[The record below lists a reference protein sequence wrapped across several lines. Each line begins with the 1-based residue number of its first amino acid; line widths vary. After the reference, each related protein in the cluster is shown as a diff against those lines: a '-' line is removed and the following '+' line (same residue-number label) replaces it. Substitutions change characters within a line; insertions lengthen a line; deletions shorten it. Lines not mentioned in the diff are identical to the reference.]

1 MSYYKDIFTLLSS
14 CASRQLDDIT
24 FRRAEVNVAVLMG
37 QVEKYLRKIS
47 RKLSHS
53 LKLEVE
59 QEAGL
64 SVAGDGVLL
73 LFLFENLL
81 DEAVRFPQTG
91 VLKLSVFQE
100 NGFAR
105 FNFTDTRRNHTQ
117 AELNDLF
124 YPALSRFHEGGT
136 AGLQGTEFLVC
147 KQIIRE
153 HDEFAG
159 RRGCRINACPSSE
172 GGYTVW
178 FTIPL
183 IVKK

>member
-1 MSYYKDIFTLLSS
+1 
-14 CASRQLDDIT
+14 
-24 FRRAEVNVAVLMG
+24 
-37 QVEKYLRKIS
+37 
-47 RKLSHS
+47 
-53 LKLEVE
+53 
-59 QEAGL
+59 
-64 SVAGDGVLL
+64 
-73 LFLFENLL
+73 
-81 DEAVRFPQTG
+81 
-91 VLKLSVFQE
+91 
-100 NGFAR
+100 
-105 FNFTDTRRNHTQ
+105 
-117 AELNDLF
+117 LF